1 MIDSLR
7 DGTYLILSWH
17 MPRVNVLNP
26 DSMQAFAE
34 AVESA
39 LTDST
44 IHGIVITSQ
53 NKEFI
58 AGADIE
64 TILSLMQAKDLKA
77 LYEASWRIQSIFLRL
92 ETGGKPVVAAI
103 NGTAL
108 GGGYELALACHHR
121 IALDDPSI
129 EIGLPE
135 ATLGLMPGA
144 GGTQRLPRKIGL
156 ISSLE
161 LILEGKRLSPQQALQ
176 RGLVE
181 ELVSSKEELIER
193 ALAWLHAHPN
203 ATNPWHQKDFHLP
216 GFRVQSEMGRN
227 AFAAAIAR
235 LREKSYGHY
244 PGLQNALSAIYEG
257 LQVPFIQGLEIES
270 QYFARTLATATA
282 YAMVKTLFFER
293 QRLLRLPHR
302 PPEIPPAPIRKV
314 AVIGAG
320 MMGRAIGYVCAV
332 AGYDTWIKDTDESA
346 LQVAE
351 KFSQDLLTKA
361 ITHGRLTSNEADEIR
376 QRLHYTT
383 TYEELAEADL
393 VIEAVFENRAIKTQ
407 VYHEVRPFLSE
418 KGIISSNTST
428 LPITSLAEAAG
439 VSKRFIGLHFFS
451 PAERMPLLE
460 IILGKETSPETL
472 AWALDFA
479 KQIGKVPI
487 VVRDGRGFFTSRV
500 FGTYV
505 REGLRMLK
513 EGIPPA
519 LIENLGRQAGMPV
532 GPLALADE
540 VSISLMY
547 SILRQTEAD
556 LGITLSDDPVSD
568 IGRLFVE
575 ELQRPGRKANKGFYE
590 YPSDGKRKYLWPEL
604 PKYFPQR
611 PVSFAEYQDLKDRFL
626 YVQVAEAFRAYYE
639 GVLLEKADGDVA
651 SILGW
656 GFAPF
661 TGGVFHFV
669 EWVGKER
676 FITRMRELTERYGER
691 FLIPSV

>member
-1 MIDSLR
+1 MISIEREGGYAL
-7 DGTYLILSWH
+7 LLWH
-17 MPRVNVLNP
+17 MPRANVL
-26 DSMQAFAE
+26 SAESIQLFAQAL
-34 AVESA
+34 ESV

-44 IHGIVITSQ
+44 VKGIVIGSK

-64 TILSLMQAKDLKA
+64 TIRQLMEAGDAQAIYA
-77 LYEASWRIQSIFLRL
+77 ASWQIQEIFLRI

-103 NGTAL
+103 SGAAL

-121 IALDDPSI
+121 IALADPQI

-156 ISSLE
+156 MNSIE
-161 LILEGKRLSPQQALQ
+161 LILEGRRLRPQEALQ
-176 RGLVE
+176 AGLVE
-181 ELVSSKEELIER
+181 ELVEDRNALIEK
-193 ALAWLHAHPN
+193 ALAWLHAHPQ
-203 ATNPWHQKDFHLP
+203 ASNPWHQSDFRLP
-216 GFRVQSEMGRN
+216 GPKVQSEMGRSI
-227 AFAAAIAR
+227 FAAAIAK
-235 LREKSYGHY
+235 LRERSYGHY
-244 PGLQNALSAIYEG
+244 PGLQYALSAIYEG
-257 LQVPFIQGLEIES
+257 VQVPIVQGLQIES
-270 QYFARTLATATA
+270 RYFAKTLTTPTARAMVRTLF
-282 YAMVKTLFFER
+282 VER
-293 QRLLRLPHR
+293 QRLLHLPHR
-302 PPEIPPAPIRKV
+302 PKAIPPAHIRKV
-314 AVIGAG
+314 SILGAG
-320 MMGRAIGYVCAV
+320 MMGRAIGYVCAT
-332 AGYDTWIKDTDESA
+332 AGYDTWVKDTDETA
-346 LQVAE
+346 LQMGERFAT
-351 KFSQDLLTKA
+351 DLLEKA
-361 ITHGRLTSNEADEIR
+361 VRRGRLAPSEAEAIR
-376 QRLHYTT
+376 SRLHFTLHYDD
-383 TYEELAEADL
+383 LAGSDL
-393 VIEAVFENRAIKTQ
+393 VIEAVFENRAVKTQ
-407 VYHEVRPFLSE
+407 VYQEVRPYLNPD
-418 KGIISSNTST
+418 GILASNTST

-439 VSKRFIGLHFFS
+439 IPDRFIGLHFFS

-460 IILGKETSPETL
+460 IILGKGTDDHTL

-479 KQIGKVPI
+479 KKIGKVPI
-487 VVRDGRGFFTSRV
+487 VVRDSRGFFTSRV

-568 IGRLFVE
+568 IGKLFVE
-575 ELQRPGRKANKGFYE
+575 ELGRLGRKAGKGFYE
-590 YPSDGKRKYLWPEL
+590 YPTDGSKKHLWHGL
-604 PKYFPQR
+604 AQYFPPR
-611 PVSFAEYQDLKDRFL
+611 AVSPAEYNDLKDRFL
-626 YVQVAEAFRAYYE
+626 YDQVAEAHRTYDE
-639 GVLLEKADGDVA
+639 GVLLEKADGDVG

-669 EWVGKER
+669 EWTGKER
-676 FITRMRELTERYGER
+676 FRQRMEALTHKYGER
-691 FLIPSV
+691 FYIQNL